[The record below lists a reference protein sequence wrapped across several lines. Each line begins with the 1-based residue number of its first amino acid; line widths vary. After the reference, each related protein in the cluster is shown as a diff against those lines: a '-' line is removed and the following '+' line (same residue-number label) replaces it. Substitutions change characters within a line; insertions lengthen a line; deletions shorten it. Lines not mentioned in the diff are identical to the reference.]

1 MFKYSHPTNGKFRQ
15 FVRKTDTVTSQKS
28 RKLFGKDFNLGKNK
42 GVVKQGP
49 CTRRAKRYVG
59 TFTGSL

>member
-1 MFKYSHPTNGKFRQ
+1 MLKYSLSTKGKFRQ
-15 FVRKTDTVTSQKS
+15 FVRKTDTVTSHKS
-28 RKLFGKDFNLGKNK
+28 RKLFGKDFILGKNK

-59 TFTGSL
+59 TCMKG